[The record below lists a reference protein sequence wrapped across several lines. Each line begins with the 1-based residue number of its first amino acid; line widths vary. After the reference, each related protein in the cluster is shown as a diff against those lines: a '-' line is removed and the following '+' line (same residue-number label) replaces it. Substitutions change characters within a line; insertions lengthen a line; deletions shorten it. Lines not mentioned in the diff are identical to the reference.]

1 MAKRKNE
8 LPWTDGEIITH
19 YRQAANPYVIIG
31 VLADLN
37 DVSKERIRAILKRAG
52 IDPPTK
58 RTKKKQSF
66 KRNHYILVAE
76 DETRYT
82 TGELAR
88 KTGHAQSNIWN
99 KAHAKEEITLDG
111 VRYRVIKI
119 TEGST
124 KDGWNYKVR
133 AGNKEPR
140 EAVTD

>member
-37 DVSKERIRAILKRAG
+37 DVSKERIRAVLRRAG

-76 DETRYT
+76 DGTRYT

-111 VRYRVIKI
+111 RKI
-119 TEGST
+119 
-124 KDGWNYKVR
+124 DGEWIELTDDGQKH
-133 AGNKEPR
+133 
-140 EAVTD
+140 EAVFIPRVDLQRPLGVV

>member
-37 DVSKERIRAILKRAG
+37 AVSKECIRAILRRAG

-76 DETRYT
+76 DGTRYT

-119 TEGST
+119 AEGSA

-133 AGNKEPR
+133 AGNKDPR
-140 EAVTD
+140 EAVKD